1 MLISHPGKSQIFSS
15 MKTIKYF
22 ATLSFLFVSVAQAQ
36 TLADAVSKT
45 ENERYEEASAAF
57 KSITEKDPKNGNNWY
72 YFGENYFKR
81 AALDNYTTS
90 DVDSAMMMYQK
101 GFDVNPTNPLPYI
114 GMAKVHQV
122 KDSEKDANSNFYKV
136 LALSDSKKP
145 NPEHQLE
152 LADAYL
158 AVPKYRNPDEALKIL
173 DGLMKSEGKNP
184 ELHIL
189 RGDALFF
196 KNSGNAGEAVKSYEK
211 AYELDKKSCRAILKQ
226 GRIYKM
232 ARNEKLGLEY
242 YQKAIKVDSL
252 FAPAYREIA
261 ELYHQFGYDAKALE
275 NYKKYVQFNNSDG
288 ARKRL
293 VEFMYLMKMYKEVI
307 PMILDLQSK
316 GMKSCYLWRYLG
328 PAYYEAGDKF
338 EKDAYKKSYE
348 ALSQFFTCAG
358 LNFKYFPQDY
368 KYKGLSLSKA
378 YKDSV
383 PMLLMAIE
391 ELKKAIEIDRDAN
404 CDLWGDIGTIYMKMN
419 KYTETIEAYKNKS
432 ACPNGL
438 KGQDYYFL
446 GRAYYFSADYKM
458 ADTTFALLIKAV
470 PANPL
475 GCFWRAR
482 ASVMLDPKNEKWLAK
497 PHYECYYNAIKP
509 EDRTLPQN
517 KAFMSE
523 TLDYLINE
531 SISGIKDNVKG
542 KDYLEQLKKVDPKY
556 AKIPTFS
563 KLLSGN

>member
-1 MLISHPGKSQIFSS
+1 
-15 MKTIKYF
+15 
-22 ATLSFLFVSVAQAQ
+22 
-36 TLADAVSKT
+36 
-45 ENERYEEASAAF
+45 
-57 KSITEKDPKNGNNWY
+57 
-72 YFGENYFKR
+72 
-81 AALDNYTTS
+81 
-90 DVDSAMMMYQK
+90 
-101 GFDVNPTNPLPYI
+101 
-114 GMAKVHQV
+114 
-122 KDSEKDANSNFYKV
+122 
-136 LALSDSKKP
+136 
-145 NPEHQLE
+145 
-152 LADAYL
+152 
-158 AVPKYRNPDEALKIL
+158 
-173 DGLMKSEGKNP
+173 
-184 ELHIL
+184 
-189 RGDALFF
+189 
-196 KNSGNAGEAVKSYEK
+196 
-211 AYELDKKSCRAILKQ
+211 
-226 GRIYKM
+226 YKM

-328 PAYYEAGDKF
+328 PAYYEVGDKAEIRIGCMCNDGTKSDATGSGACADHGGVKEWITKV

-358 LNFKYFPQDY
+358 PDFKYFPQDY

-419 KYTETIEAYKNKS
+419 KYTETIEAYKNKG

-438 KGQDYYFL
+438 KGQDYYF
-446 GRAYYFSADYKM
+446 
-458 ADTTFALLIKAV
+458 
-470 PANPL
+470 
-475 GCFWRAR
+475 
-482 ASVMLDPKNEKWLAK
+482 
-497 PHYECYYNAIKP
+497 
-509 EDRTLPQN
+509 
-517 KAFMSE
+517 
-523 TLDYLINE
+523 
-531 SISGIKDNVKG
+531 
-542 KDYLEQLKKVDPKY
+542 
-556 AKIPTFS
+556 
-563 KLLSGN
+563 